1 MRTRLINLGAFALTV
16 LMIPAAASARQSNYN
31 IVIPKVLTYPITTLT
46 FSSDAVLAGSQIK
59 APGGI
64 GVKFDDPGWAASVS
78 AARWVTTGGGTY
90 FKFTCE
96 ATSTVCMQATK
107 GTGSYIYVLQ
117 PSAAPAPS
125 KNGNYAL
132 TWDVNPP
139 GDLVFDTLNITPEP
153 STFILLGMGLLG
165 LLGVGRKRFARG
177 W

>member
-1 MRTRLINLGAFALTV
+1 MYPRTIKLGVLALV
-16 LMIPAAASARQSNYN
+16 LLLVPAAANARQSNYN
-31 IVIPKVLTYPITTLT
+31 IVIPKVLTYPTTTLT
-46 FSSDAVLAGSQIK
+46 FSSNAVLAGSQIK

-64 GVKFDDPGWAASVS
+64 GVKFDDPSWAASIS

-96 ATSTVCMQATK
+96 TSSETCMQATK

-139 GDLVFDTLNITPEP
+139 GDLVFDTLNVTPEP

-177 W
+177 